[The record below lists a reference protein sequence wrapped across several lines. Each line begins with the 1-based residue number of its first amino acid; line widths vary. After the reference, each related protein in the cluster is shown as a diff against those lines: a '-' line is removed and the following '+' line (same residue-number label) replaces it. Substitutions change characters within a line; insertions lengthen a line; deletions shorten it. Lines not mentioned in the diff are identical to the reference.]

1 LFDVRLVAP
10 GLDAHFGVESLSGD
24 CGFHIG
30 REGEASLE
38 AIRLADWLRA
48 LGSSRPWSGS
58 VGWRSL
64 ADELRFHA
72 ACDAL
77 GHVSLSIER
86 RPWQW
91 SPLWSATITV
101 SYALGDLLGL
111 AGSVDQWFAP

>member
-1 LFDVRLVAP
+1 M
-10 GLDAHFGVESLSGD
+10 ESLSGD
-24 CGFHIG
+24 GGFHIG
-30 REGEASLE
+30 TGGEASLE

-72 ACDAL
+72 TCDAL
-77 GHVSLSIER
+77 GHVSLTIER
-86 RPWQW
+86 HPWDW

-111 AGSVDQWFAP
+111 ADAVADWFDG